1 VREEIENETSRSLGV
16 GKAVSSEPILLTI
29 RSPYVPTLTLVD
41 MPGLT
46 KIATDGQPYSI
57 VRELEDMSRA
67 YIKSENVIILAVSPA
82 NADIATSDAM
92 RLVREYDP
100 DGERTIGVLTKLDLM
115 DKGTDAREVLTGEQY
130 HLRHGWYGVVN
141 RSQADINAKLATAK
155 SREKERAFFSS
166 NSRVY
171 GGCATG
177 TETLITALTTR
188 LEAAILSSVPKIQA
202 YLVKS
207 VAELEKELK
216 TFGELPLDRSARMH
230 TVLSLIEAFE
240 KAFRA
245 LMDGGKGGGD
255 RVRNVLERALP
266 NSIFSLPLGQTFGLR
281 AVHDTIDFADGL
293 QPYLIAPE
301 LSMRRLI
308 CDGVDLIR
316 SPAGKVADLV
326 HSVLAD
332 GVEMCLT
339 EVGRTHPELNR
350 YAMLKA
356 TIGRT
361 ALASLEKYRE
371 ETRTVLVTLVDM
383 ETSYFT
389 TSFFRDAQAQ
399 ATGRAL
405 AAKHFG
411 IGATRTGLEEEAS
424 PMRQLDG
431 EYPPEIEAQLQR
443 VSSTVTAYLAGVC
456 DSLVT
461 NIPKAVIHKQVG
473 PAKATLLLPL
483 YQKVGGIT
491 DDQLQQLLGD
501 DPGTA
506 QRRANVSSRLE
517 HLRNVSLRGRLVC
530 TMR

>member
-1 VREEIENETSRSLGV
+1 VYN
-16 GKAVSSEPILLTI
+16 
-29 RSPYVPTLTLVD
+29 
-41 MPGLT
+41 GL
-46 KIATDGQPYSI
+46 
-57 VRELEDMSRA
+57 
-67 YIKSENVIILAVSPA
+67 N
-82 NADIATSDAM
+82 
-92 RLVREYDP
+92 
-100 DGERTIGVLTKLDLM
+100 
-115 DKGTDAREVLTGEQY
+115 
-130 HLRHGWYGVVN
+130 
-141 RSQADINAKLATAK
+141 
-155 SREKERAFFSS
+155 
-166 NSRVY
+166 
-171 GGCATG
+171 TG

-188 LEAAILSSVPKIQA
+188 LEASILASVPKIQSF
-202 YLVKS
+202 LVKS
-207 VAELEKELK
+207 VTELEKELK

-240 KAFRA
+240 RSFRN

-255 RVRNVLERALP
+255 RVRNVLEKALP
-266 NSIFSLPLGQTFGLR
+266 NSVFSLPLGQTFNLR
-281 AVHDTIDFADGL
+281 AVNDTIDFADGL

-316 SPAGKVADLV
+316 MPAGKVADLV
-326 HSVLAD
+326 HAVLAD
-332 GVEMCLT
+332 GVEMCLA

-371 ETRTVLVTLVDM
+371 ETRVVLTTLVDM

-411 IGATRTGLEEEAS
+411 IGAQRLTDDEAS
-424 PMRQLDG
+424 PMRQTDG

-483 YQKVGGIT
+483 YQKVGGIS
-491 DDQLQQLLGD
+491 DEQLQQLLGD

-506 QRRANVSSRLE
+506 ARRANVSGRLD
-517 HLRNVSLRGRLVC
+517 HLRKAQAE
-530 TMR
+530 MAADEF